1 MRWKHQG
8 LRNFAMKISTIEK
21 MSAFGA
27 HKTPYVNAYKFSRSN
42 EAKINNNNNNNN
54 CLTYQSN
61 TRPPTQT
68 PYFIAFAPLCLSKP

>member
-42 EAKINNNNNNNN
+42 EAKIEIKN
-54 CLTYQSN
+54 
-61 TRPPTQT
+61 
-68 PYFIAFAPLCLSKP
+68 